1 MITQYHRLFACF
13 NYNSCDLLFFRWI
26 QRRAFLWGSLASL
39 GLETTRSPR
48 MPRPQLRYIRSVLVP
63 PPPMNM
69 KPAVHTYK
77 TMSDRALIGL
87 QNVKDHE
94 VKEGRSRPSK
104 IQSYVCLT
112 VLYRK
117 ASSTSWSLHKSRPVK
132 FHGWI
137 ALQGQ
142 SFLYTGIGLCNGLL
156 LHVEQ
161 SCITVS

>member
-1 MITQYHRLFACF
+1 MITQYHRLFAGF

-39 GLETTRSPR
+39 GLETTRSLR
-48 MPRPQLRYIRSVLVP
+48 TPRPQLRYIRSVLVP

-69 KPAVHTYK
+69 KPAVHSQ
-77 TMSDRALIGL
+77 TMSDRSLIGL
-87 QNVKDHE
+87 ENMKDHE

-104 IQSYVCLT
+104 IQSYACLT

-117 ASSTSWSLHKSRPVK
+117 ASSSPRSLHKSCPVK

-142 SFLYTGIGLCNGLL
+142 SFFIYRNWFM
-156 LHVEQ
+156 
-161 SCITVS
+161 